1 MNKKIGIG
9 KWMLVF
15 VLTLFVIPSIILSM
29 FVLPT
34 EMIVLNRD
42 TYMKVVEDDQYV
54 DQMPPVIAEV
64 VTDQVLLINDVPSVL
79 ANRQSFKE
87 IFAQYIQKT
96 WAQEVLFDLVGNTL
110 DYFNFKT
117 PYATI
122 EIGIEDLKD
131 SIVSNSTDIADDYV
145 LSLES
150 CQNQDVLLAETATNI
165 NELPP
170 CKPEIDGRAV
180 MSRFLAVYLEDK
192 VNRLPNTLN
201 LVGLIPSGMIL
212 GERTFYW
219 YSIARWLFRMLPFSV
234 LILLILIALLLKPNK
249 KIMRGWTGWVLM
261 GVAGVVLLSSVVLL
275 IGLDQ
280 FLGLIFNQPF
290 SMLIAG
296 FGNVLLS
303 VAHHL
308 GNRVLEWVMAQAS
321 AIFLFG
327 LILMLAGKYS
337 KDRQPD
343 QNEDKFDTSEMP
355 AQTVEK
361 AIVPQTLEEIE
372 EAEEDNSGLE

>member
-308 GNRVLEWVMAQAS
+308 GNRILVWVIAQAS

>member
-308 GNRVLEWVMAQAS
+308 GNRVLVWVIAQAS

>member
-150 CQNQDVLLAETATNI
+150 CQNQDLLLAETATNI

-308 GNRVLEWVMAQAS
+308 GNRVLVWVIAQAS